1 MLKGGLM
8 KGFIIG
14 LCIGFMGVATASFFN
29 FESRKTT
36 IDGTTCIVVKLKDS
50 VGVSCDWT
58 R

>member
-1 MLKGGLM
+1 M